1 MCTNV
6 NPAPHSTP
14 ALIQQRCT
22 HSTGMELIQNMLT
35 GSARHLHQEH
45 FFDFGRIF
53 DCSGYNFGQI
63 LHFSVATQTLAIKF

>member
-14 ALIQQRCT
+14 ALIQQRST

-35 GSARHLHQEH
+35 GSTRHLHQEH
-45 FFDFGRIF
+45 FFI
-53 DCSGYNFGQI
+53 SVGYLIAAVAIWSNFAFFCCDPN
-63 LHFSVATQTLAIKF
+63 LSN